1 MKADF
6 YPIKTLA
13 LLDGLERDAG
23 LHDPKSDLRR
33 VGLLIERICKLE
45 REKAA
50 ILAVLEDDG
59 ILERIAS
66 GNFMIS
72 EEVANTRVNAILS
85 YRLAVKER
93 IEKI

>member
-66 GNFMIS
+66 GNFIIS

-93 IEKI
+93 IGKI